1 MRIRKRSGA
10 VITSSSSWERA
21 RSSTSSIVGSTDSG
35 NGEEFLLPL
44 VAAVMDVQRSEEE
57 NKAEDE
63 GEHGTSTT
71 ALKTHLRPAHNWR
84 NALQLQG
91 SRDGNSENQVF
102 EDGEEGQKIEGRRKG
117 SMRYLYRSTTFLFIV
132 RLIIPLVFFCV
143 WLEYSVIL
151 CESPRRNQ
159 WDNIKLFRKEGT
171 EGTLFIKEDSSSGA
185 EKEIFG
191 GRDEE
196 WKPSKSGLLDR
207 GNLPRNQKKLSVRS
221 DKGKGSKYE
230 IRYMLGGN
238 DDETK
243 TSKKFRQDTYS
254 HREDGPSVDD
264 KPLPNKRYCN
274 NNNEAEG
281 SQCRRRNGRGWR
293 CSQRTLV
300 GYSLC
305 EHHLGK
311 GRLSSINSNSN
322 NNGVTTGIL
331 INEVGTCKL
340 KELRLIDA
348 S

>member
-117 SMRYLYRSTTFLFIV
+117 SM
-132 RLIIPLVFFCV
+132 
-143 WLEYSVIL
+143 
-151 CESPRRNQ
+151 RNQ